1 MQKNK
6 GFFRRILA
14 SWWPYHLFSEQ
25 LSSKIYAI
33 FSPPRS
39 VKGMFQVVFGEAL
52 RDASSV
58 NMAWGATGILSAS
71 EQASFCYETI
81 DIHV

>member
-1 MQKNK
+1 MHGNK
-6 GFFRRILA
+6 VFFSTRFLHPNDYA
-14 SWWPYHLFSEQ
+14 SYYKQ
-25 LSSKIYAI
+25 LSLKFYTG
-33 FSPPRS
+33 FSTPRS

-58 NMAWGATGILSAS
+58 NMAWGASGILSAS

>member
-1 MQKNK
+1 
-6 GFFRRILA
+6 
-14 SWWPYHLFSEQ
+14 
-25 LSSKIYAI
+25 
-33 FSPPRS
+33 
-39 VKGMFQVVFGEAL
+39 MFQVVFGEAL

-58 NMAWGATGILSAS
+58 NMAWGASGILSAS